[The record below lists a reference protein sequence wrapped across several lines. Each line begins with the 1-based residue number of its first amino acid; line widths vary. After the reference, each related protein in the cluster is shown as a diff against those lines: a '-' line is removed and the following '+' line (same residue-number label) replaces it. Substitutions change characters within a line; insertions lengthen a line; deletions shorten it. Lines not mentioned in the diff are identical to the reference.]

1 MANQPTYF
9 RSSFMTLDSTLT
21 QKNNSFLYFRPQ
33 LGPNDSSGSQFFSL
47 QPAIGA
53 DPSIRIN
60 QHASDGTILATGYL
74 VDTSINPSTESY
86 LWSFS

>member
-1 MANQPTYF
+1 
-9 RSSFMTLDSTLT
+9 MTLDSTLN
-21 QKNNSFLYFRPQ
+21 QQNNSFLYFRPQ

-74 VDTSINPSTESY
+74 V
-86 LWSFS
+86 